1 MQRLDAIFAP
11 KSVALVGASTQP
23 GKVGHDIF
31 KNILKNNFTGT
42 LYPVNPKARSILSVR
57 TYPSLT
63 EIPDEVDLAIIMLS
77 PELCLKTIEE
87 GIKKGIKGAVII
99 SAGFK
104 EVGGK
109 GAELEAQIVSMC
121 R

>member
-31 KNILKNNFTGT
+31 KNILKNNYTGT

-57 TYPSLT
+57 TYPTLT
-63 EIPDEVDLAIIMLS
+63 DIPDEVDLAIIMLN
-77 PELCLKTIEE
+77 PELCLKTIDH
-87 GIKKGIKGAVII
+87 I
-99 SAGFK
+99 SIH
-104 EVGGK
+104 
-109 GAELEAQIVSMC
+109 L
-121 R
+121 